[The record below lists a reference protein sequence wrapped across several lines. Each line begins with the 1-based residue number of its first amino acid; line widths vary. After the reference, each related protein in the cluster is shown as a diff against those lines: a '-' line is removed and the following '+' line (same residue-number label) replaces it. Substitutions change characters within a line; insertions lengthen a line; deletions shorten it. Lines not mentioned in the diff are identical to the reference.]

1 LVVPYTALP
10 PEYHSSLPLRD
21 ALPIYSVD
29 KSATYGRS
37 DGTIGV
43 RASLDPQR
51 RQCRQRAPGA
61 IAGGRAE
68 PLAAGVDPAPR
79 GAVALVRTAQAAR
92 RRGRLRRR
100 IPRGTGC
107 AAGAGDRLR
116 SPGGAG
122 HAAAARARCESR

>member
-79 GAVALVRTAQAAR
+79 GAVALRSEEHTSELQSRENLVC
-92 RRGRLRRR
+92 RL
-100 IPRGTGC
+100 
-107 AAGAGDRLR
+107 LL
-116 SPGGAG
+116 
-122 HAAAARARCESR
+122 EKKK